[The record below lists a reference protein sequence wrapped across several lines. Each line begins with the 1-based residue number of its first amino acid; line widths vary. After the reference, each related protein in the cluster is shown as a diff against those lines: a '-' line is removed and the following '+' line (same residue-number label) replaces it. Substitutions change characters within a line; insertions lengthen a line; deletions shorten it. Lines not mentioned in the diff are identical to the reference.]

1 MHLPPIVSESQ
12 WQQAHEELLAKEKEA
27 MRASDA
33 LAAERRRQPM
43 VEFSTDYEFEG
54 PDGVVDLLGLF
65 RGRRQLIVYHFWFP
79 PGGEPCTGC
88 SMFTD
93 QLGHPAHFGARDT
106 AYANL
111 SRAPQQEIEGYK
123 RRMGW
128 EDIPWYTDTEA
139 FQIACGT
146 TEYQALHV
154 FVRDDADRVFL
165 TYKTTGRGSRRATAS
180 GRCSTGRR
188 SAGRRSG
195 RRPPPAGRRPRPTSG
210 GASTTSTTGRAH
222 DVRPRRRRPGRGAA
236 LARARRGRV
245 LARAR
250 LGPEPPAQTGTSPA
264 APASPKLR
272 NAATSAGSTGA
283 RGDPVSCVTKRS
295 TASGCAP
302 GPSSR

>member
-43 VEFSTDYEFEG
+43 VEFSTDNEFEG

-146 TEYQALHV
+146 TEYRALHV

-165 TYKTTGRGSRRATAS
+165 TYKTTGRGVEAS
-180 GRCSTGRR
+180 NSIWSMLDRTPLGRQEEWEET
-188 SAGRRSG
+188 
-195 RRPPPAGRRPRPTSG
+195 PAGRPQTPAYQWWRK
-210 GASTTSTTGRAH
+210 H
-222 DVRPRRRRPGRGAA
+222 DEYDW
-236 LARARRGRV
+236 ARA
-245 LARAR
+245 
-250 LGPEPPAQTGTSPA
+250 
-264 APASPKLR
+264 
-272 NAATSAGSTGA
+272 
-283 RGDPVSCVTKRS
+283 
-295 TASGCAP
+295 
-302 GPSSR
+302 